1 MTDARKALESAR
13 EALTTTRKFANRY
26 HCDMPTLGDD
36 EALAALGDT
45 ASEALAAIDA
55 ALASGEQGQAPKP
68 DYCYDPAG
76 WEFTCDWSDR
86 INLTEEMP
94 LGEIRQIATLLKGP
108 DKWAAH
114 VPITWHEGEPDET
127 EIKWFDSEAEAIAAR
142 AGAAPP
148 SPETRT

>member
-1 MTDARKALESAR
+1 MTTDARKALESAR
-13 EALTTTRKFANRY
+13 EALKLLA
-26 HCDMPTLGDD
+26 DMTGGRADD
-36 EALAALGDT
+36 EYVWGVQAEVDAAL
-45 ASEALAAIDA
+45 A
-55 ALASGEQGQAPKP
+55 ALASGEQGNAAKP
-68 DYCYDPAG
+68 DYCYDPAE

-86 INLTEEMP
+86 INMTEEMP

-148 SPETRT
+148 APETRS